1 MCNNFNFDQSFVFLF
16 HTINYMEKYTPIKY
30 WSESDRPREKLIN
43 KGISALSDS
52 ELIAILIG
60 SGNKN
65 KSAVE
70 LSREILN
77 QYNNNLNS
85 LGKAEY
91 NNLMNFAGMGPAKAI
106 SIVAALE
113 LGRRRNLQ
121 DAEKTISLSSSS
133 AVFDYLQPIMGD
145 LITEEFRVVYLNRA
159 NKIIENVSISKGG
172 TTGTVIDIKI
182 IMKRALEILAQ
193 GIIIAHNHPSGNK
206 MPSKMDINIT
216 EKIKNAAE
224 LFSISVLDHIIVAD
238 KTYYS
243 FRDEGLL

>member
-1 MCNNFNFDQSFVFLF
+1 
-16 HTINYMEKYTPIKY
+16 MEKYTPIKQ

-43 KGISALSDS
+43 KGLAALSDS
-52 ELIAILIG
+52 ELIAILIR

-77 QYNNNLNS
+77 QYKNNLNS
-85 LGKAEY
+85 LGKIEY
-91 NNLMNFAGMGPAKAI
+91 KDLMNHAGMGPTKALCI
-106 SIVAALE
+106 IAALE

-121 DAEKTISLSSSS
+121 NAEKVTSLSSSS
-133 AVFDYLQPIMGD
+133 EVFEFLHPIMGD
-145 LITEEFRVVYLNRA
+145 LITEEFRVIYLNRA
-159 NKIIENVSISKGG
+159 NKVIENVSISKGG

-182 IMKRALEILAQ
+182 IMRRALEVLAQ

-206 MPSKMDINIT
+206 MPSKMDISIT
-216 EKIKNAAE
+216 KKIKDAAE
-224 LFSISVLDHIIVAD
+224 LFSISILDHIIVAD

-243 FRDEGLL
+243 FRDEGLI

>member
-1 MCNNFNFDQSFVFLF
+1 
-16 HTINYMEKYTPIKY
+16 MEKYTPIKY
-30 WSESDRPREKLIN
+30 WSELDRPREKLIN
-43 KGISALSDS
+43 KGIAALSDS

-70 LSREILN
+70 LSREILK
-77 QYNNNLNS
+77 QHKNNLNT

-91 NNLMNFAGMGPAKAI
+91 KDLMTFAGMGPAKAI

-121 DAEKTISLSSSS
+121 DAEKHVSLSSSQ
-133 AVFDYLQPIMGD
+133 AVFEYLQPIMGD
-145 LITEEFRVVYLNRA
+145 LITEEFRVIYLNRA
-159 NKIIENVSISKGG
+159 NRIIENISISKGG

-182 IMKRALEILAQ
+182 IMKRALEVLAQ

-206 MPSKMDINIT
+206 MPSEMDIQITKKIQEAAKLFNIT
-216 EKIKNAAE
+216 
-224 LFSISVLDHIIVAD
+224 VLDHIIVAD

-243 FRDEGLL
+243 FKDEDVI

>member
-1 MCNNFNFDQSFVFLF
+1 MCNNFKFRQSFVFLF
-16 HTINYMEKYTPIKY
+16 HIIKYMEKYTSIKN
-30 WSESDRPREKLIN
+30 WSEADRPREKLIN
-43 KGISALSDS
+43 KGIAALSDS

-70 LSREILN
+70 LSREILQ
-77 QYNNNLNS
+77 QYNNNLNT
-85 LGKAEY
+85 LGKVEFTD
-91 NNLMNFAGMGPAKAI
+91 LMDFAGMGPAKAI

-121 DAEKTISLSSSS
+121 DAEKHVNISSSQE
-133 AVFDYLQPIMGD
+133 AFDYLQPIMGD

-159 NKIIENVSISKGG
+159 NRIIENISISKGG

-182 IMKRALEILAQ
+182 IMKRALEVLAQ

-206 MPSKMDINIT
+206 KPSEMDIKIT
-216 EKIKNAAE
+216 KKIQNAAE

-243 FRDEGLL
+243 FRDEGVM